1 MWITEALIIA
11 LMTIGVA
18 SLVID
23 AIVHARIMKRM
34 DTLSARHERICKQLG
49 INARKDDDV

>member
-11 LMTIGVA
+11 LMAIGVA